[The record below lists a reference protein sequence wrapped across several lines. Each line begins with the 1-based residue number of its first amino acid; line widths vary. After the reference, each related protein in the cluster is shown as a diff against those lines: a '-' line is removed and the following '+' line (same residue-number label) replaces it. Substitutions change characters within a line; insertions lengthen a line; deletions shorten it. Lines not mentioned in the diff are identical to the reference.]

1 MTGMP
6 CDRPQEELLE
16 ELPVEQADLIPLV
29 ALVERLSNNAYQTL
43 QNLSET
49 LPAMSSDAKKAK
61 IFTTSLEL
69 RRNFIKLL
77 VLVRWC
83 KDVELLNKAR
93 NIIALLADQQWAHE
107 DVFSGLT
114 QTRRILPNARICD
127 ADLVTAIEVLRTG
140 TYKRL
145 PTVIRDSA
153 IPPERMSDAD
163 VLDLLDELDR
173 VLAVR
178 LACNASFPG
187 PFQLMRI
194 SDGKAYFQVE
204 GVYDACLTTSGP
216 NDDDRWWLLGFHF
229 SDSASNIDEEQ
240 SDSLDIP
247 YLTQI
252 FATAESI
259 LAQNDISKEPVLVQL
274 HTFLEQ
280 QAFERRLAILY
291 HQLQHCSRLHW
302 AGNLRYFLDTN
313 SQKLEV
319 QYWISRGDLA
329 GKGDKKKALHNDLL
343 KGSLRV
349 YVHKEPLR
357 GVGRV
362 LSSLAMGSV
371 SDDFRQ
377 CAIHVEWDV
386 DQRVRSELQTVPD
399 FGLDPLDVESL
410 VLRAIDR
417 HSLALMTFFQKQIVQ
432 HASLGAGNDQFCI
445 LRSLTMQGFGPSHAL
460 EIKLTEQVRILLYV
474 STITGRF
481 GIKSLVTTPS
491 EPNNSLR
498 LCWNHSEDLLLLHVS
513 DKINANPSSLIEQ
526 LIDFRMQCLTR
537 ELEAEAQWLGV
548 TPGSAAGLHVNEL
561 KKFGITDATILLYL
575 PLKILPRY
583 YMSVMFIPNKP
594 LGIALLSVRTVLNDS
609 KSSLVINSVKWL
621 DRKHLNNV
629 VKPQAS
635 GEAGFHTM
643 TASTSSTVNITEEEL
658 QFAYDYCVATVVYTH
673 LEEQLRVNSFAFQAF
688 DPLPDT
694 LASSGNLPPELPTI
708 NVVAGEILAPF
719 SAFAKNDVSIRVC
732 NWWEA
737 SKRCIETSFPI
748 EVNIPFQTDSTLNL
762 FDNMRLDVKDGRLVY
777 QSSDLSLGVTR
788 FLSCWHQVG
797 RILSLIKCTSI
808 YKGQN
813 GFHIAAKS
821 IHERKVTLVYGQK
834 GQDSDFLAEVT
845 FNSPDESSLRN
856 KVSLCFAREHDAKGD
871 TVNPH
876 QYIAS
881 FLEAKLNSLVDTTID
896 YWKGLITVC
905 TSKRP
910 TIDHKMLESTL
921 SILASLAPYL
931 QQAQRNATCP
941 EVLIRD
947 ASWYQV
953 EIHHGCVPKIPNQL
967 LTIVEHYSTYVF

>member
-1 MTGMP
+1 MP
-6 CDRPQEELLE
+6 CDRPQEELLG
-16 ELPVEQADLIPLV
+16 ELPVEQTDLIPLA

-114 QTRRILPNARICD
+114 QTRRILPNSRICD

-145 PTVIRDSA
+145 PAVIRDSA

-163 VLDLLDELDR
+163 VLDLLRELDQ
-173 VLAVR
+173 VLSVR
-178 LACNASFPG
+178 LTCNASFPG

-216 NDDDRWWLLGFHF
+216 NDDDRWWLLDFHF

-240 SDSLDIP
+240 SDSLTSP
-247 YLTQI
+247 YLTRV

-259 LAQNDISKEPVLVQL
+259 LAQNDSSKEPVLVQL

-280 QAFERRLAILY
+280 QAYERRLAILY

-302 AGNLRYFLDTN
+302 AGNLRYFLDTT

-329 GKGDKKKALHNDLL
+329 VKVDKNKSPYNDLL
-343 KGSLRV
+343 RGSLRV
-349 YVHKEPLR
+349 YVHQEPLR

-362 LSSLAMGSV
+362 LSSLAMDSV
-371 SDDFRQ
+371 SDDFRP
-377 CAIHVEWDV
+377 CAIRVEWDV
-386 DQRVRSELQTVPD
+386 DQRVRSELQTAPN
-399 FGLDPLDVESL
+399 FNLDPLNIESL
-410 VLRAIDR
+410 VLSAIDR
-417 HSLALMTFFQKQIVQ
+417 HSLALMTFFQKQIVEE
-432 HASLGAGNDQFCI
+432 ARLGAGSDQFCI

-474 STITGRF
+474 STITGRA
-481 GIKSLVTTPS
+481 GIKSLVITPS
-491 EPNNSLR
+491 EPNNSLK
-498 LCWNHSEDLLLLHVS
+498 LCWNHSRDVLLQHVA

-526 LIDFRMQCLTR
+526 LIDFRMQCFTH

-561 KKFGITDATILLYL
+561 KKFGIADATILLYL

-583 YMSVMFIPNKP
+583 HMSVMFIPNKP

-621 DRKHLNNV
+621 DRKHMNNV
-629 VKPQAS
+629 VKPQTSA
-635 GEAGFHTM
+635 ETKPHTM
-643 TASTSSTVNITEEEL
+643 TAGIRSTVNITEEEL

-673 LEEQLRVNSFAFQAF
+673 LEEQLRANSFAFQAVE
-688 DPLPDT
+688 PVPDT
-694 LASSGNLPPELPTI
+694 LASNENLPPELPTI
-708 NVVAGEILAPF
+708 NVVAAGILAPF

-732 NWWEA
+732 NWWDA
-737 SKRCIETSFPI
+737 SKRCIEISFQV
-748 EVNIPFQTDSTLNL
+748 EVDIPFQTDSTLNL
-762 FDNMRLDVKDGRLVY
+762 FDNMELDVKDGRLVY
-777 QSSDLSLGVTR
+777 QSNDLSSGVTR

-797 RILSLIKCTSI
+797 RMLSMIKCTSS
-808 YKGQN
+808 YKGKN
-813 GFHIAAKS
+813 GFHIATKNVC
-821 IHERKVTLVYGQK
+821 ERRVTLIYGQEAE
-834 GQDSDFLAEVT
+834 DSKFLAEVT
-845 FNSPDESSLRN
+845 FNSPDESSLKN
-856 KVSLCFAREHDAKGD
+856 KVSLYFTREHDAKGD

-876 QYIAS
+876 QYIAL
-881 FLEAKLNSLVDTTID
+881 FLEAKLNSLVDTNID
-896 YWKGLITVC
+896 YWKGLFTVC
-905 TSKRP
+905 ISKGSL
-910 TIDHKMLESTL
+910 IDDQILENTFPV
-921 SILASLAPYL
+921 LASLAPYV
-931 QQAQRNATCP
+931 QQSQRNATCP

-947 ASWYQV
+947 ASWYQ
-953 EIHHGCVPKIPNQL
+953 IKTHQGC
-967 LTIVEHYSTYVF
+967 